1 MLKLFGLLF
10 YISFFLFQGT
20 LSADE
25 NTETAEIEEQIP
37 MEEMGQ
43 KEVVIPEE
51 AASEDSDTD
60 TSNETQNMQDQ
71 TVEPEVTEQN
81 DISEAQ
87 READAAEAAELQEVG
102 EGEEP
107 VIE

>member
-20 LSADE
+20 LSAEE
-25 NTETAEIEEQIP
+25 NTEIEDQIS
-37 MEEMGQ
+37 MEEMRQ
-43 KEVVIPEE
+43 EVVIPEE

-60 TSNETQNMQDQ
+60 TSNETQNTQDQ

-87 READAAEAAELQEVG
+87 READAAEVAELREVG

-107 VIE
+107 VVE

>member
-20 LSADE
+20 LSAEE
-25 NTETAEIEEQIP
+25 NTEIEDQIS
-37 MEEMGQ
+37 MEEMRQ
-43 KEVVIPEE
+43 EVVIPEE
-51 AASEDSDTD
+51 AASEDSDT
-60 TSNETQNMQDQ
+60 SNETQNTQDQ

-87 READAAEAAELQEVG
+87 READAAEAAELREVG

-107 VIE
+107 VVE

>member
-20 LSADE
+20 LSAEE
-25 NTETAEIEEQIP
+25 NTEIEDQIS
-37 MEEMGQ
+37 MEEMRQ
-43 KEVVIPEE
+43 EVVIPEE

-60 TSNETQNMQDQ
+60 TSNETQNTQDQ

-87 READAAEAAELQEVG
+87 READAAEAAELREVG

-107 VIE
+107 VVE

>member
-20 LSADE
+20 LSAEE
-25 NTETAEIEEQIP
+25 NTEIEDQIS
-37 MEEMGQ
+37 MEEMRQ
-43 KEVVIPEE
+43 EVVIPEE
-51 AASEDSDTD
+51 VASEDSDTD
-60 TSNETQNMQDQ
+60 TSNETHNTQDQ
-71 TVEPEVTEQN
+71 AVEPEVTEQN

-87 READAAEAAELQEVG
+87 READAAEVAELREVG

-107 VIE
+107 VVE